1 MGKFEV
7 LLNKVSKKGETKSV
21 PATPKKEVNGFALF
35 VKENYGSVK
44 KSNLKHGE
52 VMKLLG
58 QKFQEMK
65 VNNKNW
71 PVSCCGTMTKHLL
84 YKLFIFYIF

>member
-7 LLNKVSKKGETKSV
+7 LLNKVSKKGEIKSV
-21 PATPKKEVNGFALF
+21 SATPKRAVNGFALF
-35 VKENYGSVK
+35 VKENYGSVMNP
-44 KSNLKHGE
+44 NLKHGE

-65 VNNKNW
+65 VNNKN
-71 PVSCCGTMTKHLL
+71 
-84 YKLFIFYIF
+84 